1 MAAAMLNKAARAK
14 VLAALRCFDEATVK
28 AAMACIPVG
37 YHAWAHGGLRQG
49 RTRCQGING
58 EPCVFA
64 ATSRPTAVKVQGRR
78 RHCVF
83 CDTEALA
90 AACQEQSK
98 REDLLE
104 KMARMGHASR
114 AAALARIPDNHKAEF
129 PEVHDAAWAHDGMR
143 QGRARCLG
151 MNGDPCVFAATSR
164 PTAVEVKGR
173 RRHCVFCDTEALA
186 AACQE
191 QSKREDLLE
200 KMTRMGHASRAAAL
214 ARIPDNH
221 KAEFREVID
230 TPLRPALRVLRRPAA
245 SVDAAPVAPQEMERR
260 SAAGVA
266 AWVSVLAKR
275 KSCKAAP
282 GRSAQKKYR
291 EKILDDRARARRRLG
306 RPKERTPRG
315 AAVTNDTSLPPAKRS
330 RRACDLEQWCK
341 FNSWSTCPRCS
352 MLWERPLTERTLGAN
367 LPAQLPKACRICE
380 KNGKA
385 PDDAV
390 DCFVPS
396 PDDVPLQLR
405 GLSQEA
411 REALCPLVSDVGPEV
426 RAENNTG
433 YRQHATMIRFSW
445 HARSVKHRIRPAVT
459 TTCIPSVT
467 SRTSPYARTHTRTN
481 EHTHARTHEHTLK
494 MRSPR
499 TCYSHGARE
508 MSALLQAY
516 PRRRHAAARRG
527 RVQVPPLQ

>member
-1 MAAAMLNKAARAK
+1 MVVLCRGRATSDFPCRFNRARQGQPAQVNKSGGPCLFCDADAMAAAMLNKAARAK

-37 YHAWAHGGLRQG
+37 YHAWAHDGLRQG
-49 RTRCQGING
+49 RTRCLGING
-58 EPCVFA
+58 E
-64 ATSRPTAVKVQGRR
+64 
-78 RHCVF
+78 
-83 CDTEALA
+83 
-90 AACQEQSK
+90 
-98 REDLLE
+98 
-104 KMARMGHASR
+104 
-114 AAALARIPDNHKAEF
+114 
-129 PEVHDAAWAHDGMR
+129 
-143 QGRARCLG
+143 
-151 MNGDPCVFAATSR
+151 PCVFAATSR

-245 SVDAAPVAPQEMERR
+245 SVDAAPVAPQEMEQR

-266 AWVSVLAKR
+266 AWGSVLAKR

-445 HARSVKHRIRPAVT
+445 HARSVKHRIRR
-459 TTCIPSVT
+459 
-467 SRTSPYARTHTRTN
+467 SRDDDMHTFRNLSYVAIRTHA
-481 EHTHARTHEHTLK
+481 HAHE
-494 MRSPR
+494 
-499 TCYSHGARE
+499 
-508 MSALLQAY
+508 
-516 PRRRHAAARRG
+516 
-527 RVQVPPLQ
+527 